1 MRCWQELSRVKVSH
15 LTADALQA
23 QDDAYIASLQPKKQV
38 IKPQAPTPVVA
49 PVPAAPKLSPVEEAK
64 LDRQRRLID
73 MIKKGR
79 LDSLRPFIAKYPD
92 EITVQALAIASSS
105 AQEDVVTYLLE
116 EIKIDPT
123 QSFEGRK
130 PYDHSSSK
138 AIRNIYR
145 RLAFKQPEMWD
156 WKEAHVPSGLSE
168 EKEEEENKKKAERR
182 KGLKE
187 KLKERDTKR
196 AEEAEEEERKAA
208 AAAPPPVAA
217 APVGGKTGPQKLG
230 GKIGGEGN
238 LAGMTPEMR
247 LRVERERRARAAE
260 ARFAK

>member
-23 QDDAYIASLQPKKQV
+23 QDEAYIASLQPKRQV
-38 IKPQAPTPVVA
+38 VKPQAPTPVVA
-49 PVPAAPKLSPVEEAK
+49 PVPAAPKLSPEEEAK
-64 LDRQRRLID
+64 LDRQRRLTD

-79 LDSLRPFIAKYPD
+79 LDSLRPFVAKYPD
-92 EITVQALAIASSS
+92 EITSSALATASSA
-105 AQEDVVTYLLE
+105 AQEEVLAYLLE
-116 EIKIDPT
+116 DVKLDPT
-123 QSFEGRK
+123 ESVEGRK

-138 AIRNIYR
+138 GTRNVYR
-145 RLAFKQPEMWD
+145 RLAFKQPELWD

-168 EKEEEENKKKAERR
+168 EKEEEENKKKADRR

-187 KLKERDTKR
+187 KLKERDRQR
-196 AEEAEEEERKAA
+196 AEAEEEEEKKRAA
-208 AAAPPPVAA
+208 EAPPPE
-217 APVGGKTGPQKLG
+217 PVSTGTGRTGPQKLG

-247 LRVERERRARAAE
+247 MRVERERRARAAE